1 MAAVLLRIRNTTP
14 SPKIIGI
21 TLMRRSYSRPLWR
34 SVIRPSC
41 GLRFSAML
49 RFAMILIR
57 LTIAFRKRFTVEGT
71 PAWLSTP
78 SMR

>member
-1 MAAVLLRIRNTTP
+1 MRSTTP
-14 SPKIIGI
+14 SPKSMGM
-21 TLMRRSYSRPLWR
+21 TETRRSYSRPWWR
-34 SVIRPSC
+34 IEIRPSC

-49 RFAMILIR
+49 RFAMIFSR
-57 LTIAFRKRFTVEGT
+57 LTMALRNRFTVAGT